1 MQGLDTD
8 STIKQLIFSFKGATY
23 CAAEKNDFAL
33 SRATPAGS
41 HGDPELCEGKV
52 SNFLQCYHDM

>member
-8 STIKQLIFSFKGATY
+8 STLKQLIFSFKGASY
-23 CAAEKNDFAL
+23 CAAERSEFAL
-33 SRATPAGS
+33 CRATPAGS

-52 SNFLQCYHDM
+52 SNFL